1 MDYAIKKLKQDEVVL
16 MKKIKSLQ
24 DGKPKW
30 AASEQLDEIRSAIQ
44 LLERYNNIT
53 EQDIEN
59 EDEYLKQIFELQP
72 AKAKAQSDN
81 LNRNKF
87 SSNHKAYSMNSN
99 SIDINIKVHSSM
111 NSIIDSIDREKYN
124 SIEREREQLMGDKK
138 FIAWLRKYKVGS
150 RIEVKDYRASEL
162 MQQYTNYPKWVASK
176 QKQGKV
182 FLFFIGF
189 YFNYKE
195 LPLRD
200 DPIAV
205 GRAIGFFVLT
215 R

>member
-30 AASEQLDEIRSAIQ
+30 AASEQLDEIRSAIT

-59 EDEYLKQIFELQP
+59 EDEYLKQVFEMSP

-81 LNRNKF
+81 LNKNKF
-87 SSNHKAYSMNSN
+87 SSKAKAYSSMNSN
-99 SIDINIKVHSSM
+99 SSIVDIDI
-111 NSIIDSIDREKYN
+111 EKYN
-124 SIEREREQLMGDKK
+124 SIEKEREKIMGDKK
-138 FIAWLRKYKVGS
+138 FIAWLKKYKIGS
-150 RIEVKDYRASEL
+150 RIEVKDYRATEL

-176 QKQGKV
+176 
-182 FLFFIGF
+182 
-189 YFNYKE
+189 Y
-195 LPLRD
+195 
-200 DPIAV
+200 
-205 GRAIGFFVLT
+205 
-215 R
+215 